1 MARSGSPP
9 VVYDVR
15 FPENLSRGLAV
26 LKLLFGW
33 LYVGIPHGIIL
44 YLYGIAAW
52 VTSLIAFVSILI
64 NGKYPEGLFNFN
76 LGYYRWNARVNA
88 YMGLLT
94 DEYPPFT
101 PEPVTTSPVDV
112 RIQRPESLSKGLA
125 LLKFFLGWIY
135 VGIPHGLILLFYSI
149 AVLFTSLLAFFSILF
164 TGRYP
169 IGLFRFA
176 VALNRWDMRVNA
188 YLSFMRDEYPPFHGR
203 PAFSDRS

>member
-1 MARSGSPP
+1 M
-9 VVYDVR
+9 
-15 FPENLSRGLAV
+15 AV

-52 VTSLIAFVSILI
+52 LTSLIAFVSILRS
-64 NGKYPEGLFNFN
+64 GKYPEGLFNFN
-76 LGYYRWNARVNA
+76 LGYHRWNARVSA
-88 YMGLLT
+88 YMGLMT
-94 DEYPPFT
+94 DEYPPFS
-101 PEPVTTSPVDV
+101 PEPTATSPVDV

-125 LLKFFLGWIY
+125 ILKFFLGWIY
-135 VGIPHGLILLFYSI
+135 VGIPHGLILFFYSI
-149 AVLFTSLLAFFSILF
+149 AVWFTSLLAFFSILF
-164 TGRYP
+164 TRRYP

-176 VALNRWDMRVNA
+176 VGLHRWDMRVSA

>member
-52 VTSLIAFVSILI
+52 LTSLIAFVSILSS
-64 NGKYPEGLFNFN
+64 GKYPEGLFNFN

-88 YMGLLT
+88 YMGLMT

-112 RIQRPESLSKGLA
+112 RIQRPVSLSKGLA

-176 VALNRWDMRVNA
+176 VGLNRWDMRVNA
-188 YLSFMRDEYPPFHGR
+188 YLSFMRDEYPPFHSR